1 MESTRQQ
8 RINRLLQKE
17 LGDIFLLDAKNMP
30 GVLVTVSEVRVS
42 LDLSFAKVFLS
53 IFPSDKGKTL
63 IKNITSNSKAIRYDL
78 GTRIGKQVRIIPE
91 LAFSLDTS
99 LDYLE
104 RIDTLLNEDKGVK
117 NNLEDTEE
125 KE

>member
-42 LDLSFAKVFLS
+42 PDLSFAKVFLS

-63 IKNITSNSKAIRYDL
+63 IKNVSANSKGIRYDL

-104 RIDTLLNEDKGVK
+104 RIDTLLNADKNKEVDSK
-117 NNLEDTEE
+117 DEE
-125 KE
+125 